1 MKIEINN
8 HYAADGKE
16 FYYWTLYD
24 GPDGIDEV
32 KGFATDLIEV
42 FSKIIEWRERIGADY
57 AKEMLE
63 EMETAAKFITTNNE
77 TD

>member
-24 GPDGIDEV
+24 GPDDIDEA
-32 KGFATDLIEV
+32 KGFAVDLIEAM
-42 FSKIIEWRERIGADY
+42 SKILEWRERIARDY
-57 AKEMLE
+57 NND
-63 EMETAAKFITTNNE
+63 TNNNE